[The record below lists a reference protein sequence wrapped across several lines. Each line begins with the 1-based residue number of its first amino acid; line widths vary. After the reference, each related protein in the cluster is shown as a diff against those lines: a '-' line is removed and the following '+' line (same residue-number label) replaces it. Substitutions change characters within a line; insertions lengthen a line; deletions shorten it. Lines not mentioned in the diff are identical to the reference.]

1 MLEKILG
8 LPVSAS
14 EHAARVDRLILYVHI
29 LMVVLFVGWILF
41 FFYTLFRFRKSNNPK
56 ADYTG
61 VKTHTS
67 SYLEATIAVIEVLL
81 LVGLSIPFW
90 SWKVSAFPTDPA
102 TVHVR
107 VIAQQFAWNI
117 HYPGP
122 DGIFGR
128 TDIKLVDEQTNP
140 IGLDRKGDPHAKDDI
155 VTLNQLH
162 LPVEWPGSDRDHD
175 ERRDSQ
181 FSLPVMRVKQDA
193 IPGML
198 IPIHFV
204 PNKTSDQLRE
214 ELATTV
220 ALPSTKSL
228 DSDVTMDDYKAKGRY
243 RLGEEGTVRQCRH
256 CLESR
261 RERNH
266 GSSRRAP
273 LPGRNRLRAA
283 LRPRSL
289 PHEGLS
295 EYRYGRTIQGVDARS
310 GGLARRL
317 VVYPTHPGRTK

>member
-67 SYLEATIAVIEVLL
+67 SYLEAMIAVIEVLL

-90 SWKVSAFPTDPA
+90 SWKVSAFPTDPS

-162 LPVEWPGSDRDHD
+162 LPVNRPAVIEITTKDVIHS
-175 ERRDSQ
+175 

-220 ALPSTKSL
+220 ALPSAKSL
-228 DSDVTMDDYKAKGRY
+228 DSYVAMEDYKAKDGTILVKKGRAVSANTASNLVENGITEVRVGPRYPAEIACAQLCGLGHY
-243 RLGEEGTVRQCRH
+243 RMKGYLSIDTEEQYKAWLQDQEDSLG
-256 CLESR
+256 
-261 RERNH
+261 
-266 GSSRRAP
+266 
-273 LPGRNRLRAA
+273 
-283 LRPRSL
+283 
-289 PHEGLS
+289 
-295 EYRYGRTIQGVDARS
+295 D
-310 GGLARRL
+310 
-317 VVYPTHPGRTK
+317 